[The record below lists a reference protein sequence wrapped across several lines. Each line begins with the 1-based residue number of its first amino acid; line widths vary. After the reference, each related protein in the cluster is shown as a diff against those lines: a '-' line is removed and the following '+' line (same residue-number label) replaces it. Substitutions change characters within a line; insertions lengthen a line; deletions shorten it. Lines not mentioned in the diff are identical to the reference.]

1 MYNIKLLSS
10 ALLLCNSGLERLDV
24 RHGMITQSMFRQ
36 INILITQTTPYIT
49 YYLLLKSFVV
59 GRFCNKNKKPS
70 YCWDS
75 QPSVAI
81 FRT

>member
-1 MYNIKLLSS
+1 MNTKKSKK
-10 ALLLCNSGLERLDV
+10 
-24 RHGMITQSMFRQ
+24 
-36 INILITQTTPYIT
+36 ILGKGHSKQ
-49 YYLLLKSFVV
+49 
-59 GRFCNKNKKPS
+59 NKKPS

>member
-1 MYNIKLLSS
+1 MQLEHCIILENNIK
-10 ALLLCNSGLERLDV
+10 
-24 RHGMITQSMFRQ
+24 
-36 INILITQTTPYIT
+36 
-49 YYLLLKSFVV
+49 
-59 GRFCNKNKKPS
+59 KNKKPS